1 MFKSPFE
8 LLVNAVTVEPCVI
21 CNYKGLALCHA
32 CYENAFSEPD
42 YRCYICN
49 KLTRQGSVCKSC
61 KPRSRLRHVWWLG
74 DYKTEL
80 KELVLQMK
88 YQRKRETARLL
99 GAYLA
104 QKITYLPE
112 DTLVVHLP
120 TASSR
125 VRRRGFDQAQLIA
138 QSFAEARH
146 LTYRNALQ
154 RTGQKELIGKR
165 RIDRMK
171 AMQGVFKLQANT
183 TLSGKSIL
191 LVDDVLTTGA
201 SLESAATTLR
211 EAGAQ
216 HVAAVVVARR
226 LLN

>member
-8 LLVNAVTVEPCVI
+8 LLVNAVTIEQCVI
-21 CNYKGLALCHA
+21 CNSEGPALCHA
-32 CYENAFSEPD
+32 CYESAFSEPD

-99 GAYLA
+99 GMYLA
-104 QKITYLPE
+104 QKIPYLPE

-125 VRRRGFDQAQLIA
+125 VRRRGFDQAQFVA
-138 QSFAEARH
+138 QSFAE
-146 LTYRNALQ
+146 N
-154 RTGQKELIGKR
+154 RTLSYKKVLSRLGQKELIGKR
-165 RIDRMK
+165 RADRLK
-171 AMQGVFKLQANT
+171 LMQGVFQVARDFELKNR
-183 TLSGKSIL
+183 SVV

-201 SLESAATTLR
+201 SLESAAAVLR
-211 EAGAQ
+211 EAGAA
-216 HVAAVVVARR
+216 HVDAAVIARR